1 MFAEN
6 RRTAAESVYDGTT
19 FGVRDKGDGEDR
31 RKLRVIR
38 IGEGFWDGV
47 KRVVWEVRCD
57 VFGKSCGEQVST
69 LT

>member
-6 RRTAAESVYDGTT
+6 RRTAESVYHGTT

-31 RKLRVIR
+31 RKLRVVR